1 MSMKHL
7 FNMLAILTLCVGAG
21 LISLPAAQAKS
32 VTPIAAGAT
41 PELGSSLPTIAA
53 GHHLLEARYYHR
65 GYYHRHYYHRHYY
78 HRHYYHRHYYHRGY
92 YRHSP
97 YRRY

>member
-1 MSMKHL
+1 MSMKRL
-7 FNMLAILTLCVGAG
+7 FNMLAILSLCVGAG

-32 VTPIAAGAT
+32 VTPIAAGAM
-41 PELGSSLPTIAA
+41 PELGSGLPRIAA
-53 GHHLLEARYYHR
+53 GHHLLEAYYRH
-65 GYYHRHYYHRHYY
+65 YYHRHYYHRHYY

-97 YRRY
+97 YRYR